1 MHFATTRGADDV
13 PFGVRVPPGLAST
26 LGLFSPES
34 TSLQIKI
41 LVNDID
47 AFRGEGP
54 PNSCFFF
61 FFFKRAIPGRLKVF
75 KGKGGVDVINCR

>member
-26 LGLFSPES
+26 LGMFSPES
-34 TSLQIKI
+34 TSLQIKV

-54 PNSCFFF
+54 PNSFF
-61 FFFKRAIPGRLKVF
+61 LKKNKKKSYSWAVKSF
-75 KGKGGVDVINCR
+75 